1 MHYLLCPCQSE
12 PERGEISHVDQAGG
26 AGFPQDQYGELKQDA
41 DDGKI
46 YGEAE
51 ARFSEVKPIPI
62 CLHRPQTERQVG
74 DPEEKSG
81 LS

>member
-1 MHYLLCPCQSE
+1 
-12 PERGEISHVDQAGG
+12 
-26 AGFPQDQYGELKQDA
+26 LKQDA
-41 DDGKI
+41 GDGKI
-46 YGEAE
+46 YGETE

-74 DPEEKSG
+74 DPEENPS

>member
-1 MHYLLCPCQSE
+1 MHYLLCPGQSE
-12 PERGEISHVDQAGG
+12 PERGEVSYIDQAGV
-26 AGFPQDQYGELKQDA
+26 AGFPHDQDGELKQDA
-41 DDGKI
+41 DDSKI
-46 YGEAE
+46 YGETE

-74 DPEEKSG
+74 DPEENPS